1 VQPPPSHLQS
11 QSQSKPPAVCVNV
24 HEAKTQLSQLL
35 HRVQAGETVLIA
47 RAGIPVAQL
56 VPWRPWPSSL
66 HNPGSWAGHIRLA
79 ENFNRQ
85 LP

>member
-1 VQPPPSHLQS
+1 MPPPPNQPQHQP
-11 QSQSKPPAVCVNV
+11 QAVCVNV

-35 HRVQAGETVLIA
+35 QRVQAGEPVLIA

-56 VPWRPWPSSL
+56 VPWREWPSSL
-66 HNPGSWAGHIRLA
+66 HNPGSWAGRIRLGDH
-79 ENFNRQ
+79 FNRQ

>member
-1 VQPPPSHLQS
+1 M
-11 QSQSKPPAVCVNV
+11 NV

-35 HRVQAGETVLIA
+35 QRVQAGEPVVIA

-56 VPWRPWPSSL
+56 VPWREWPSSL
-66 HNPGSWAGHIRLA
+66 HNPGSWAGRIRLGDH
-79 ENFNRQ
+79 FNRQ